1 MPAIYPQNKCQ
12 GQCRPWLM
20 KNNLCVCGSF
30 YLVRREWQFSLRL
43 LQGHPLSCAP
53 MLSTNGQNPGSHWG
67 SAAQAKLWVW
77 LSRLML
83 SCCWGCEDGNGSK
96 WCPLEATPAIWEPNP
111 AAELLSPSPLRDL
124 LKQPGRLT
132 EAAEDVLGFCSCHPA
147 QLITHVP
154 QSPPSTDLGT
164 AVPLHHIRLFSICCY
179 DMLRQHWNSAQ
190 IIIKFAD
197 GNKRWPGQAVGLDNH
212 CRSLK

>member
-1 MPAIYPQNKCQ
+1 M
-12 GQCRPWLM
+12 
-20 KNNLCVCGSF
+20 CGSF

-83 SCCWGCEDGNGSK
+83 SCCRGCEDGNGSK

-124 LKQPGRLT
+124 LKQPGAFDRGSWGCAWVLLT
-132 EAAEDVLGFCSCHPA
+132 SPSPADHPCSPVPSQHRSRDCSSTSPHQALQHLLLWHAKAALKFC
-147 QLITHVP
+147 
-154 QSPPSTDLGT
+154 TDYYQVCWWYQTLTWSGSWT
-164 AVPLHHIRLFSICCY
+164 
-179 DMLRQHWNSAQ
+179 
-190 IIIKFAD
+190 
-197 GNKRWPGQAVGLDNH
+197 G
-212 CRSLK
+212 